1 MVRWFLCF
9 IPSLLVIG
17 CSGPSGFKEHADFVN
32 AQMLGNPDVSQEYIH
47 SDGFQLHYRQMG
59 NAKKAVVV
67 WIHGTPGNWT
77 DGAYLYRDKSFIS
90 NVKLVLIDRPGWGES
105 QYQAKPRLVTSF
117 KEIGKLI
124 HPLLE
129 KLKQDHP
136 EAPLVLL
143 GFSWGGSLVPS
154 IALDYPDL
162 VDGVLVLSGGLD
174 PELTRPRWYNKLA
187 KTWLVNAAIG
197 DALRMANVEMYA
209 LSPELAQ
216 LSQRLPKLSQPTI
229 VVQGNKDKLVDPNNA
244 DFAENILPVR
254 QAQIVR
260 LEDQGHLLQLER
272 IGLITQCVYALV
284 EKDFNKCS

>member
-136 EAPLVLL
+136 ETPLVLL

-154 IALDYPDL
+154 IALDYPGL

-187 KTWLVNAAIG
+187 KTWFVNAAIG